1 VQVDT
6 AYLSFYWV
14 VGCVFSTAAGNS
26 SECAPDRLLLMLP
39 PALSLYSQTAGAEQ
53 APLVQKLLQDLQA
66 PSDSDSPGNAAAAA
80 AAAAAFRDST
90 VHDDCYGVPRFVSA
104 IRTDS

>member
-1 VQVDT
+1 
-6 AYLSFYWV
+6 
-14 VGCVFSTAAGNS
+14 
-26 SECAPDRLLLMLP
+26 
-39 PALSLYSQTAGAEQ
+39 
-53 APLVQKLLQDLQA
+53 LQA